1 MPIIYLRHPIHGTKV
16 ATMEAEAEEDEKNGW
31 VVYNP
36 DIRIKTEAKIENEIK
51 LEKVAPING
60 LESKRIRNN

>member
-1 MPIIYLRHPIHGTKV
+1 MPIIYLRHSVHGTKV

-31 VVYNP
+31 VVYTLDTP
-36 DIRIKTEAKIENEIK
+36 KEIQK
-51 LEKVAPING
+51 AVPING

>member
-1 MPIIYLRHPIHGTKV
+1 MPNIYLRHPIHGTKV
-16 ATMEAEAEEDEKNGW
+16 ATMDIEAEEDEKNGW

-36 DIRIKTEAKIENEIK
+36 DTRIKNEVKIEK
-51 LEKVAPING
+51 AAPING

>member
-1 MPIIYLRHPIHGTKV
+1 MDI
-16 ATMEAEAEEDEKNGW
+16 EAEEDEKNGW

-36 DIRIKTEAKIENEIK
+36 DTPKETQKAM
-51 LEKVAPING
+51 PINR